1 MSLTSR
7 SGSEPDVRAIG
18 GTVSPKRPYAA
29 RIAIDAPRCAFADTM
44 EGGIKEQ
51 KVPLHFLNHSSYSDC
66 GCTMTLLRADQARV
80 EWNADKKQW
89 HVEISVGAEVVKRW
103 LKQPHET
110 ADATLQSMA
119 IATAK

>member
-7 SGSEPDVRAIG
+7 SGSGPDVRAIG
-18 GTVSPKRPYAA
+18 GTGSPQRPHAA
-29 RIAIDAPRCAFADTM
+29 RIVIDAPRCAFADTM

-80 EWNADKKQW
+80 EW
-89 HVEISVGAEVVKRW
+89 
-103 LKQPHET
+103 T

-119 IATAK
+119 IATAKDEGYELEAARITVTR